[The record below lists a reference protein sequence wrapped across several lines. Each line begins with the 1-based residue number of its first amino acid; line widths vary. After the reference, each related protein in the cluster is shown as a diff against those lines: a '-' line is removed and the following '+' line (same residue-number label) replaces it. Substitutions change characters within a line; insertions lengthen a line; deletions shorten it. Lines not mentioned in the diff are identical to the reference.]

1 MSELTPPA
9 DAAGATTEARP
20 VAATERVTLL
30 DALRG
35 FALCGVFISNSVTWF
50 SGRTILPREQAQA
63 QGAPLLEVIV
73 NSSYQFLVNQKFITI
88 FSFLFGL
95 GFSIQM
101 SRAASRGSSVVPL
114 YSRRLFI
121 LLCIGVVHLFG
132 IWIGDILH
140 TYAVVGFLLLLFRA
154 RSNRTVLIWA
164 VGLLVAM
171 SLLLP
176 LLQRYVPVLLHG
188 ADAAAALSKAAQAE
202 EAAHRAKLLAA
213 LSSDSPW
220 DGLVGRVT
228 YYVDTFFRVNRIKWM
243 GLILARFLFGLLAG
257 RLLLLQ
263 DVERNR
269 ALLRRML
276 VWGLG
281 AGVVINGTGLVVTRL
296 RSMGRLTTP
305 QESLWPFL
313 LNNLQELGFVVMGA
327 GYVAAFALL
336 FHRVRWQRVLGA
348 LAPVGRMAL
357 SQYLLQSIVSVWVY
371 DGWGLGLIGTLPSSR
386 VVAISLGIFAVQI
399 VLSHWWLS
407 RFRFGPAEWLWR
419 SLTYGRA
426 QPMRLPARE
435 GTAGAAAS

>member
-1 MSELTPPA
+1 MSEHTPLA
-9 DAAGATTEARP
+9 DAAVTEARP
-20 VAATERVTLL
+20 VAVTERVTLL

-35 FALCGVFISNSVTWF
+35 FALCGVFISNSVSWF
-50 SGRTILPREQAQA
+50 SGRTLLPREQAQA

-73 NSSYQFLVNQKFITI
+73 NSSYQFLVNQKFITL

-95 GFSIQM
+95 GFSIQL

-164 VGLLVAM
+164 VGLMVAM

-188 ADAAAALSKAAQAE
+188 KEAAAELSKAAQAE
-202 EAAHRAKLLAA
+202 EATHRASLLAA

-220 DGLVGRVT
+220 TGLVGRVT

-269 ALLRRML
+269 PLLRRML

-281 AGVVINGTGLVVTRL
+281 AGVLINGAGLVMSRL
-296 RSMGRLTTP
+296 RSMGKLPSTD
-305 QESLWPFL
+305 SVWPFI
-313 LNNLQELGFVVMGA
+313 LNNLQELGFLAMGA
-327 GYVAAFALL
+327 GYVAVFALL
-336 FHRVRWQRVLGA
+336 FQRVRWQRVLGA

-357 SQYLLQSIVSVWVY
+357 SQYLLQSIVSVWIY
-371 DGWGLGLIGTLPSSR
+371 DGWGLGLIGTLPPSR

-419 SLTYGRA
+419 SLTYGRS
-426 QPMRLPARE
+426 QPMRLSAMD
-435 GTAGAAAS
+435 GAAGAAAS